1 MIRFTSNYYKISLL
15 TLMLFLSFFGNAV
28 YGQEDKKEINLSVQ
42 YVKIMKENSFLKIS
56 AKHKGKEGYEPC
68 ANLNFTLHKT
78 DTSDAENTIEI
89 GQIKTNKEGKAKFIV
104 PLKFITPTASYKVS
118 LENNTTYEDIEEE
131 VTVTDVT
138 IETSIEEIDSM
149 YHIKARLVAAN
160 KEPIAE
166 ESLKVG
172 LKRLFGNLA
181 IGEEES
187 YTTDEDGTILVPVDK
202 GLTGIEG
209 KLNFQILLEESDTYG
224 TVIENITVDFGIPIV
239 DQSSFNERTMWSPP
253 TKTPL
258 FLWIVPNILLIGIWS
273 ILVVLVLNLFKI
285 YKSKN

>member
-1 MIRFTSNYYKISLL
+1 MIRLASNQYKTSFL
-15 TLMLFLSFFGNAV
+15 TLMLYLFVFGNTS

-56 AKHKGKEGYEPC
+56 AKYKGKDGYEPC
-68 ANLNFTLHKT
+68 ANLNFTIRKV
-78 DTSDAENTIEI
+78 DTVDADNTIQI
-89 GQIKTNKEGKAKFIV
+89 GQIKTNKEGKAKFSI
-104 PLKFITPTASYKVS
+104 PLKSITSSASYKVS
-118 LENNTTYEDIEEE
+118 LENNAAFEDAEEE
-131 VTVTDVT
+131 VTITDVR
-138 IETSIEEIDSM
+138 IESSIEEIDSV
-149 YHIKARLVAAN
+149 YHIKARLVSAN

-172 LKRLFGNLA
+172 LKRLFGHLA

-202 GLTGIEG
+202 GLTGIDG
-209 KLNFQILLEESDTYG
+209 KLNFQVILDESDDYG
-224 TVIENITVDFGIPIV
+224 TVIDNVNVDFGIPIV

-258 FLWIVPNILLIGIWS
+258 FLWIVPNIMLIGIWS
-273 ILVVLVLNLFKI
+273 ILVVLVFNLIKI